1 MELAIASKELVL
13 SRDQIR
19 EVDRRAIDHYGIPGI
34 VLMENASRGLFKSAE
49 RMLAKAGGSR
59 VVIIA
64 GTGNNAGDGFA
75 VARHLHNAGYLPII
89 VIVGQESRIAAD
101 ARTNLEIIKRMGL
114 CLKLLSQDQRGLA
127 ELADELPRA
136 ELVID
141 AIFGTGWSGQ
151 VRGFYKDVIEQINAS
166 SIPVLAVDIP
176 SGLDCDTGQPL
187 GLAVRAQTTVT
198 FVARKIGF
206 DAPGAD
212 AYTGKVIVAD
222 IGAPIELIS

>member
-75 VARHLHNAGYLPII
+75 VARHLHNAGYLPIV
-89 VIVGQESRIAAD
+89 VIVGQESRIAGD

-127 ELADELPRA
+127 ELADELQRA
-136 ELVID
+136 DLVID
-141 AIFGTGWSGQ
+141 AIFGTGLSGQ
-151 VRGFYKDVIEQINAS
+151 VRGFYKDVIEQINS
-166 SIPVLAVDIP
+166 SRRRVLAVDIP

-198 FVARKIGF
+198 FVARKMGF

-222 IGAPIELIS
+222 IGAPRELIS

>member
-1 MELAIASKELVL
+1 MEIAIPSKELVL

-19 EVDRRAIDHYGIPGI
+19 EIDRRAIDHYGIPGI

-49 RMLAKAGGSR
+49 RMLAKADGSR

-75 VARHLHNAGYLPII
+75 VARHLHNAGYLPIG

-101 ARTNLEIIKRMGL
+101 ARTNLEIIKPMGL

-127 ELADELPRA
+127 ELADELQRA

-141 AIFGTGWSGQ
+141 AIFGTGLSGQ
-151 VRGFYKDVIEQINAS
+151 VRGFYKDVIEQINS
-166 SIPVLAVDIP
+166 SSTPVLAVDIP

-198 FVARKIGF
+198 FVARKMGF

-212 AYTGKVIVAD
+212 TYTGKVIVAD
-222 IGAPIELIS
+222 IGAPRELIS